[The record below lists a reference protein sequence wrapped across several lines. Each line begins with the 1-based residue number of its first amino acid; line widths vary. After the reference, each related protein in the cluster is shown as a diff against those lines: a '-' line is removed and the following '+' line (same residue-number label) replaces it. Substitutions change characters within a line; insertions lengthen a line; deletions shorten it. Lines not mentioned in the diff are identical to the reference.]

1 MHDRL
6 NCLQLRIEAAAKRY
20 GVALPAKPE
29 PIEVDWEAC
38 MASALELKRIAQRG
52 RANII
57 RAMCE
62 RRGFGAMRIGF

>member
-6 NCLQLRIEAAAKRY
+6 NCLQLRIEAAAKRN
-20 GVALPAKPE
+20 GVVLPTKPE

-38 MASALELKRIAQRG
+38 KASALELKRIAQRG

-57 RAMCE
+57 HAMCE
-62 RRGFGAMRIGF
+62 RRGFGAIRICF